1 MKISWA
7 YMAKSKIIGAEG
19 LTADQIR
26 FELQRGGRFVLFQ
39 YCVSVI
45 FVTFKR
51 PSPIYFIRAG
61 ENPLGKSIGFT
72 LLTLV
77 AGWWGIPWGPIYSVQ
92 SIYNNLSGGKDVTK
106 DIAAALTS
114 PAKPPAARPA
124 TAAKPLEKTLV

>member
-1 MKISWA
+1 MKVPYT
-7 YMAKSKIIGAEG
+7 YMAKTKIIGVEG
-19 LTADQIR
+19 LSADLIR
-26 FELQRGGRFVLFQ
+26 FEVQRGGRFVLFQ

-51 PSPIYFIRAG
+51 PSPVYFIRAG
-61 ENPLGKSIGFT
+61 ENPLGKGMGFT

-77 AGWWGIPWGPIYSVQ
+77 AGWWGFPWGPIYSVQ

-106 DIAAALTS
+106 DIVATLSS
-114 PAKPPAARPA
+114 PTKPAATRPA

>member
-1 MKISWA
+1 
-7 YMAKSKIIGAEG
+7 MAKTKIIGVEG

-26 FELQRGGRFVLFQ
+26 FELQRGGRFILFQ

-51 PSPIYFIRAG
+51 PSPVYFIRAG
-61 ENPLGKSIGFT
+61 ENPLGKGMGFT

-92 SIYNNLSGGKDVTK
+92 SIYSNLSGGRDVTK
-106 DIAAALTS
+106 EIAATLNS
-114 PAKPPAARPA
+114 PPKPPAARPA
-124 TAAKPLEKTLV
+124 ATAKPLEKTLV